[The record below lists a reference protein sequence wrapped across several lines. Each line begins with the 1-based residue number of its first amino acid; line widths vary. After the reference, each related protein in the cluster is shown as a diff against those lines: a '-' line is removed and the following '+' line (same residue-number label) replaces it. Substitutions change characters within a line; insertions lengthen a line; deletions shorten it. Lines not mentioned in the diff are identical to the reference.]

1 MSVVLSVA
9 QARALIELLAELDDR
24 QISLSLSEELLV
36 VDPQVVRDGGDDD
49 DRMFYLSK
57 SGSLVDIDKFD
68 DEDVPAKK
76 VVKKVKKVKKI
87 AKSPVAAAKKAAA
100 KAKEVV
106 SEASDDDIFE
116 V

>member
-9 QARALIELLAELDDR
+9 QARALRELLAELDDR

-36 VDPQVVRDGGDDD
+36 VDPQIVRDGGDDD

-68 DEDVPAKK
+68 DEDAPAK

-87 AKSPVAAAKKAAA
+87 AKSPVAVAKKAAA
-100 KAKEVV
+100 KAKVAV

>member
-9 QARALIELLAELDDR
+9 QARALRELLAELDDR
-24 QISLSLSEELLV
+24 QISLSLSEGLLV

-57 SGSLVDIDKFD
+57 SGSLVDVDKFD
-68 DEDVPAKK
+68 DEDVPAK

-100 KAKEVV
+100 KAKEAV